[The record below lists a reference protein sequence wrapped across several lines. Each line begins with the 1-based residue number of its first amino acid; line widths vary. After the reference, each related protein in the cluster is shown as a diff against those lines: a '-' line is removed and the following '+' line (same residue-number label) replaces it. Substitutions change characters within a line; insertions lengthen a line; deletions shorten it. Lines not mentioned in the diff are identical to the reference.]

1 MANLIE
7 GTKEYTVRK
16 FDTRINVHG
25 TTLNFTFVDSR
36 PTESSVIAYLIS
48 KIEKIDYDRYD
59 GDLLF
64 YTKSASSGTRIL
76 EFWFAIEKDK
86 IPNCEFEIGEYDTA
100 KTSAAIILNAPEV

>member
-48 KIEKIDYDRYD
+48 KIEKIDYDRQD

-64 YTKSASSGTRIL
+64 YTKSARTGVL

-100 KTSAAIILNAPEV
+100 KTSAAIILNATEV